1 MALTAKW
8 LKTAQNAVND
18 DPAFRALGSIDVNMG
33 IKVGS
38 AAFLVTF
45 GGFSC
50 HDVRKIRVAELRDAD
65 FVVEMSQKQWDAF
78 LKGRTSGKGV
88 TLAELDN
95 VDGVIK
101 AINPRKNL
109 DFLRY
114 HLSVQA
120 FIDAGAGAEA
130 GARAA

>member
-1 MALTAKW
+1 VALTAKW
-8 LKTAQNAVND
+8 LKTAQNAING
-18 DPAFRALGSIDVNMG
+18 DPAFRALGSVDVEMG

-45 GGFSC
+45 GGFTC
-50 HDVRKIRVAELRDAD
+50 HDVRKIKVAQLRDAD
-65 FVVEMSQKQWDAF
+65 FVVEMSQDGWDSF
-78 LKGRTSGKGV
+78 LEGRTTGTGA

-95 VDGVIK
+95 VDGVVK
-101 AINPRKNL
+101 AINPRKKL

-120 FIDAGAGAEA
+120 FIDAGARAEA

>member
-1 MALTAKW
+1 
-8 LKTAQNAVND
+8 
-18 DPAFRALGSIDVNMG
+18 MG

-45 GGFSC
+45 AGFSC
-50 HDVRKIRVAELRDAD
+50 HGVRKIRVAELRDAD
-65 FVVEMSQKQWDAF
+65 FVVEMSQKSWDSF

-114 HLSVQA
+114 HLSLQA
-120 FIDAGAGAEA
+120 FIDAGA
-130 GARAA
+130 RAA

>member
-8 LKTAQNAVND
+8 LKTAQNTVND

-38 AAFLVTF
+38 AAFVVTF
-45 GGFSC
+45 AGFSC
-50 HDVRKIRVAELRDAD
+50 HDVRKIKVAELRDAD
-65 FVVEMSQKQWDAF
+65 FIVEMSQNSWDSF

-95 VDGVIK
+95 VDGVVK
-101 AINPRKNL
+101 AVNPRKKL
-109 DFLRY
+109 EFLRY
-114 HLSVQA
+114 HISLQA
-120 FIDAGAGAEA
+120 FIDAGA
-130 GARAA
+130 RAA

>member
-78 LKGRTSGKGV
+78 LKGRSSEKGV

-109 DFLRY
+109 EFLRY

-120 FIDAGAGAEA
+120 FIDAGA
-130 GARAA
+130 RAA

>member
-8 LKTAQNAVND
+8 LKTAQNAVNN

-33 IKVGS
+33 IKVGN

-65 FVVEMSQKQWDAF
+65 FVVEMSQKSWDSF

-114 HLSVQA
+114 HLSLQA
-120 FIDAGAGAEA
+120 FIDAGA
-130 GARAA
+130 RAA

>member
-38 AAFLVTF
+38 AAFVVTF
-45 GGFSC
+45 AGFSC
-50 HDVRKIRVAELRDAD
+50 HDVRKIKVAELRDAD
-65 FVVEMSQKQWDAF
+65 FIVEMSQNSWDSF

-95 VDGVIK
+95 VDGVVK
-101 AINPRKNL
+101 AVNPRKKL
-109 DFLRY
+109 EFLRY
-114 HLSVQA
+114 HISLQA
-120 FIDAGAGAEA
+120 FIDAGA
-130 GARAA
+130 RAA

>member
-1 MALTAKW
+1 VALTAKW

-33 IKVGS
+33 FKVGS